1 MPLTYSTFGLSQ
13 AARQA
18 RFALQRQR
26 TVRHE
31 VDVLLRRLRRD
42 QARIRLLLGRELR
55 DLDVLEVGPGQHC
68 ARARAFGLNNR
79 VTAVDLDEVILGLDP
94 RTLVRAARANG
105 PARVVKTLARKA
117 LGVDRALERAWAD
130 ALGASSLPDPRLVR
144 ADVCAALPFAP
155 ASFDLVVS
163 WSVFEHLPDP
173 ARALENVV
181 MALRPGGVLCVA
193 VHLFTSN
200 SGHHD
205 IRAFTGSQRALPPWA
220 HLRPATK
227 DLVRPSSVLNGWRL
241 RQWRD
246 TFARLT
252 PGFVELQDRYDE
264 KGLRATLT
272 PALRDELR
280 EYDDEE
286 LLTVDAFFLWRKP
299 SASDVARPP
308 VDAVSAVHAAS
319 APATDPVSAPVTAP
333 VSAPV
338 SEPTNTPPP
347 ATGPVT
353 APPAT
358 GPVVADAQAPRSAP
372 TSIP

>member
-18 RFALQRQR
+18 WFALQRQR
-26 TVRHE
+26 TVRDE
-31 VDVLLRRLRRD
+31 VEVLLRRLRRD

-55 DLDVLEVGPGQHC
+55 DLDVLEVGPGQLC

-117 LGVDRALERAWAD
+117 LGVDRALARAWAE
-130 ALGASSLPDPRLVR
+130 ALGAPALPDPRLVR

-155 ASFDLVVS
+155 ASFDLAVS

-173 ARALENVV
+173 GRALENVV

-200 SGHHD
+200 TGHHD
-205 IRAFTGSQRALPPWA
+205 IRAFTGGERALPPWA
-220 HLRPATK
+220 HLRPATSG
-227 DLVRPSSVLNGWRL
+227 LVRPSSVLNGWRL

-246 TFARLT
+246 VFARLT

-264 KGLRATLT
+264 ETLRATLT

-280 EYDDEE
+280 DYDDEE

-308 VDAVSAVHAAS
+308 VDLVALAHAAS
-319 APATDPVSAPVTAP
+319 APTPTPAPASTPTPTPAAPTA
-333 VSAPV
+333 
-338 SEPTNTPPP
+338 
-347 ATGPVT
+347 
-353 APPAT
+353 
-358 GPVVADAQAPRSAP
+358 VADAQAPRSAP